1 MPQPTSACAR
11 EFRERAA
18 KCLRLADIVR
28 TARMA
33 RFLRD
38 LARDYEARA
47 AAAEN
52 GLPLPRS
59 RWLLD
64 ETVG

>member
-1 MPQPTSACAR
+1 MSAGAR
-11 EFRERAA
+11 EFRERAE
-18 KCLRLADIVR
+18 KCRRLASIVR

-33 RFLRD
+33 RFLRA

-47 AAAEN
+47 VAVEN

-59 RWLLD
+59 RWLID
-64 ETVG
+64 ESAG